1 MKKSPAGIPLRVLAP
16 ALGIAAIVGIP
27 FLFVA
32 INQMRRACGKDLF
45 GSRRHFCSAPEL
57 AHWLLALPAVAQL
70 GIVAT
75 IVAIA
80 LLVRGL
86 LRKLAA

>member
-1 MKKSPAGIPLRVLAP
+1 MKNSSAGIPLRVLAP

-32 INQMRRACGKDLF
+32 INQVRRACGKDLF
-45 GSRRHFCSAPEL
+45 GSRQHFCSAPEL
-57 AHWLLALPAVAQL
+57 AQWLLALPALAQL

-80 LLVRGL
+80 LLVREL
-86 LRKLAA
+86 LRRLAA

>member
-1 MKKSPAGIPLRVLAP
+1 MKGSSTAIPLRVLAH

-32 INQMRRACGKDLF
+32 VNQVRRACGEHLF
-45 GSRRHFCSAPEL
+45 GSRQDFCSASEL
-57 AHWLLALPAVAQL
+57 ARWLLALPALAQL

-80 LLVRGL
+80 VLVRGL
-86 LRKLAA
+86 LRRLAA

>member
-1 MKKSPAGIPLRVLAP
+1 VKKSSARIPLRVLAP

-32 INQMRRACGKDLF
+32 INQVRRACGKNLF
-45 GSRRHFCSAPEL
+45 GSRQHFCSASEL
-57 AHWLLALPAVAQL
+57 ARWLAALPASAQL
-70 GIVAT
+70 GIVVT

-86 LRKLAA
+86 LRRLAA